1 MPIVNTGRVLDFL
14 PLAMGAYGTGPG
26 TTGRIVGSAA
36 PVEVDRF
43 KATPGS
49 GFQGSLYKDPATG
62 KYTIAFAGT
71 NDPTDLVRSDRVL
84 ATSNLLTAIG
94 AGAWDPQMTDAIKFT
109 IESFKQIQKEYI
121 DRKEEPPSID
131 DLRQMVTVTGHSL
144 GGSLAELSAK
154 FFGLNGANI
163 DGPGVMASTSQ
174 AQYAALHT
182 EAQTAFAGMQ
192 PNYSLGRDQ
201 FGAYAYTVVGVA
213 GTHLDGIEVQ
223 RTPRGESATEA
234 DYQKAADAAQTTQVG
249 TALGLMQSIIGLDK
263 WEHMSD
269 LQRVAAITSIYNTV
283 DKLAGNALPGDLGGA
298 VSVLGLLNALDKGDI
313 GGIAYSG
320 IALGN
325 ALSESGL
332 GASEAIA
339 SALGME
345 AASAANILPGL
356 GLESGNPKS
365 ILAAS
370 LGIASPG
377 YGPQR
382 QAANDDFARRTA

>member
-223 RTPRGESATEA
+223 RTPR
-234 DYQKAADAAQTTQVG
+234 ADAALAAMV
-249 TALGLMQSIIGLDK
+249 TATGGVVTGNLPAILASLG
-263 WEHMSD
+263 
-269 LQRVAAITSIYNTV
+269 VA
-283 DKLAGNALPGDLGGA
+283 G
-298 VSVLGLLNALDKGDI
+298 
-313 GGIAYSG
+313 
-320 IALGN
+320 
-325 ALSESGL
+325 
-332 GASEAIA
+332 A
-339 SALGME
+339 SALAHPSGAVLAETE
-345 AASAANILPGL
+345 ALAGVSASGALPSTAYTMLATVQGGSPVWVGNSSTLNELEISATLRTVVANVKNGL
-356 GLESGNPKS
+356 SPTGLE
-365 ILAAS
+365 LDAAPVRIGS
-370 LGIASPG
+370 LSVM
-377 YGPQR
+377 
-382 QAANDDFARRTA
+382 ARRDSETGRIEEIYTAVDGTGSTIAGSAFVVKY